1 MDLPTPTGPAAP
13 DLRILESRVYR
24 GGNIWSYDPSIHLVV
39 DLGILEEYPTSALPG
54 FTERLV
60 ELLPG
65 LENHTCSTGVKGG
78 FISRMQQGTW
88 LGHVA
93 EHVALQ
99 LQQEAGHDQRRGKT
113 RMVKGRPGVYN
124 IIYAYTN
131 EEVGLAAGRLAV
143 ALVNDLVQAQEDF
156 DFAEELERFLTRA
169 ERTAFGPSTGAILEE
184 AVSRDIPFIRLNSG
198 SLVQLGQGVHQQRIR
213 ATMTSKTGAL
223 AVDIASDKDMTTKLL
238 ASAGLPVPKQE
249 TVRSAEGAVAA
260 ARRIGFP
267 VVLKPL
273 DGNHGRG
280 VCLNL
285 MDDEAVRE
293 AFVIAE
299 DQSRRG
305 YVIVESF
312 VTGRDYRCLIVGGKM
327 QAIAE
332 RVPAHVVGDGTHTV
346 RELVDLTNADPRR
359 GVGHEKVLTKIKVD
373 AAAEELVREQ
383 GFTLDDVPPVET
395 MVKLA
400 LTGNMSTGGI
410 SIDRTFDAHPDN
422 IEIAEE
428 AARLIGLDVA
438 GIDFIAPDIASPVRE
453 AGGAICEV
461 NAAPGFRMHTH
472 PTVGEPQYIAK
483 PVVDLLFPPGA
494 PSRVP
499 IVAVTGTNGKTTTSR
514 MIAHIMKGLGRQ
526 VGMTSTDGIVIDERL
541 VVKSDAS
548 GPRSARM
555 VLQNPRVDFAVMEVA
570 RGGILREGL
579 GYDRN
584 DVAVVTNVAPDHLGM
599 RGIDTLEQLADV
611 KAVVVEAVPRDGF
624 AVLNADDPLV
634 RRMRRRCSGSVVWFS
649 LAEPGS
655 NVRDLIDDHCRRG
668 GRAVVLDRTD
678 RGDMIVIRHGRR
690 SMQLAWTHLLPATF
704 GGAALFNVANAMAAA
719 GAAFASGAG
728 LHEIRQGLRTF
739 TTSYYLSPGRMNQ
752 VNVHNVDVIVDYCHN
767 APGMRVL
774 GEFLERYAS
783 MKSGQS
789 DLGKI
794 SRIGMVATAGD
805 RREADMIE
813 LGAVAAEHF
822 DVVVVREDERLRGRE
837 RGFTA
842 DLVAQGV
849 RSRMGE
855 PGVRC
860 RQVEIV
866 LDETDAVRHVMAR
879 ANPGDIVVLTVDQHA
894 AVMSELEAMTKQA
907 QPGSHTKDSVGD
919 PDMDPEA
926 MMEQAKEAGDSA
938 ARDLEPSS

>member
-649 LAEPGS
+649 LAEHGS
-655 NVRDLIDDHCRRG
+655 KVRDLIDDHCRRG

-704 GGAALFNVANAMAAA
+704 GGTALFNVANAMAAA

>member
-655 NVRDLIDDHCRRG
+655 KVRDLIDDHCRRG

-704 GGAALFNVANAMAAA
+704 GGTALFNVANAMAAA

-926 MMEQAKEAGDSA
+926 MMEQTKEASDSA

>member
-655 NVRDLIDDHCRRG
+655 KVRDLIDDHCRRG

-704 GGAALFNVANAMAAA
+704 GGTALFNVANAMAAA

-938 ARDLEPSS
+938 ARNLEPSS